1 MSTEK
6 NGTEKNRFI
15 VEVIKLVLY
24 IGGLIVAIMLFTN
37 NINSRITVIET
48 EMVHK
53 VGDKDLFDKLEKME
67 QRINTKIETEIS
79 KLKLK

>member
-1 MSTEK
+1 M
-6 NGTEKNRFI
+6 NNPNEKNRLVI
-15 VEVIKLVLY
+15 EAIKLALY
-24 IGGLIVAIMLFTN
+24 IGGMIVAIMIFTN
-37 NINSRITVIET
+37 SMNSRIVAIET
-48 EMVHK
+48 EMSHK